1 MKSIRLQRVSLSST
15 FRFGLILGAIVQFL
29 PALLVTFL
37 FFWGVS
43 AAAGWLSG
51 LQSTLPL
58 PGGISLPVNA
68 VDLLGLQGLLSVL
81 EFFAVM
87 AAWQI
92 ALYGV
97 AFWLAL
103 TLLTGLLSVIVA
115 GVLNVVTLLTGGIDL
130 YIEG

>member
-1 MKSIRLQRVSLSST
+1 M
-15 FRFGLILGAIVQFL
+15 QFL